1 MMRLEHDC
9 IGEMQIPD
17 KLYYG
22 IQTERARTNF
32 AVSGLTYEIYP
43 LYLKSIAFLK
53 TAAARANAEI
63 GALPTEVADA
73 ICQAADEMIQGKFT
87 GMFPV
92 DVFSG
97 GTSVNMN
104 VNEVIANRANEI
116 LTGHKGYE
124 KVHPNTHVNMG
135 QSTND
140 VIPAA
145 IEISSYLYFEA
156 LIPELESLAK
166 ALKEKSIAFAD
177 VVKIARTCLQD
188 AVPITLG
195 QEFAGY
201 HTLIERQAALSRK
214 AQESCTWLS
223 FGGTAVGTC
232 IGTFPGYLD
241 AVYRHLAE
249 ISQIPVKKRENIIDG
264 YQNDDGFLM
273 VSAALKSTAVSISKI
288 SRDLR
293 LMSSGPR
300 AGLNEINL
308 PSLQPG
314 SSIMPGK
321 INPIIPEMM
330 IHLCYQVC
338 GNDLAV
344 TMSVEAGELDL
355 NVWDAPLRKCIQESF
370 ILLTNGIRLFTERC
384 ISGISANTEVC
395 RAYAENSLS
404 NATVISTIY
413 GYEAG
418 TAVVKEAFLNNESIK
433 DVAIRN
439 KLFSPEDAQ
448 ILLDPLLLTDP
459 TECSKKI
466 DAYKAKMNTAIA

>member
-1 MMRLEHDC
+1 MRMEHDC
-9 IGEMQIPD
+9 IGEMEIAEN
-17 KLYYG
+17 LYYG

-32 AVSGLTYEIYP
+32 AVSGQTYESYP
-43 LYLKSIAFLK
+43 VYLHAIAFLK
-53 TAAARANAEI
+53 IAAARANAEI
-63 GALPTEVADA
+63 GALPQDIAAA
-73 ICQAADEMIQGKFT
+73 ICQAADEIIAGKFP

-116 LTGHKGYE
+116 LTGAKGYDR
-124 KVHPNTHVNMG
+124 VHPNTHVNMG

-145 IEISSYLYFEA
+145 LDISCYLYFEKLITQLQLLADA
-156 LIPELESLAK
+156 LNKK
-166 ALKEKSIAFAD
+166 AGEFSN

-195 QEFAGY
+195 QEFSGY
-201 HTLIERQAALSRK
+201 HALIERQVELCKKTQKTCAV
-214 AQESCTWLS
+214 LS
-223 FGGTAVGTC
+223 FGGTAVGTS

-241 AVYRHLAE
+241 AVYRHLAKA
-249 ISQIPVKKRENIIDG
+249 SGIPVKRRANIIDG

-273 VSAALKSTAVSISKI
+273 VSSALKSAAAGISKI

-300 AGLNEINL
+300 AGLSEITL

-321 INPIIPEMM
+321 INPILPEMM
-330 IHLCYQVC
+330 IHLCQQIC

-344 TMSVEAGELDL
+344 TMAVEAGELDL
-355 NVWDAPLRKCIQESF
+355 NVWDAPMRKCIQESF
-370 ILLTNGIRLFTERC
+370 ILLTNGIALFTERC
-384 ISGISANTEVC
+384 VKGITANEENC
-395 RAYAENSLS
+395 RAYAENSLA
-404 NATVISTIY
+404 NATVLSAIY
-413 GYEAG
+413 GYEIG
-418 TAVVKEAFLNNESIK
+418 TAVVKEAHQNNESVK
-433 DVAIRN
+433 TVAIRRE
-439 KLFSPEDAQ
+439 LFSPEEAE
-448 ILLDPLLLTDP
+448 IMLDPLLLTDP
-459 TECSKKI
+459 VRCSQKI
-466 DAYKAKMNTAIA
+466 NDYKTKLTQK

>member
-1 MMRLEHDC
+1 MRLEHDC
-9 IGEMQIPD
+9 IGEMEIED
-17 KLYYG
+17 ELYYG
-22 IQTERARTNF
+22 IQTERARNNF
-32 AVSGLTYEIYP
+32 AVSNTTYESYP
-43 LYLKSIAFLK
+43 VYLRSIAYLKI
-53 TAAARANAEI
+53 AAARANKEI
-63 GALPTEVADA
+63 GALPAELADA
-73 ICQAADEMIQGKFT
+73 IYQAAEEVIQGKLQ

-145 IEISSYLYFEA
+145 IEISCYYYFED
-156 LIPELESLAK
+156 LIKELEQL
-166 ALKEKSIAFAD
+166 LTVLDEKKKAFAD

-195 QEFAGY
+195 QEFSGY
-201 HTLIERQAALSRK
+201 YSLIHRQIDLCKK
-214 AQESCTWLS
+214 AQNTCTHLS
-223 FGGTAVGTC
+223 FGGSAVGTC
-232 IGTFPGYLD
+232 IGTFPGYLE
-241 AVYRHLAE
+241 AVYRHLE
-249 ISQIPVKKRENIIDG
+249 KVTGIPVKCRENIIDG

-273 VSAALKSTAVSISKI
+273 VSATLKSVATSISKM
-288 SRDLR
+288 SRDFR

-300 AGLNEINL
+300 AGLSEINL

-321 INPIIPEMM
+321 INPVIPEMM
-330 IHLCYQVC
+330 IHICYQVC

-370 ILLTNGIRLFTERC
+370 ILLTNGLHLFTNKC
-384 ISGISANTEVC
+384 VKGITANEKNC
-395 RAYAENSLS
+395 RSYAERSLA
-404 NATVISTIY
+404 NATILAAIY
-413 GYEAG
+413 GYEKG
-418 TAVVKEAFLNNESIK
+418 TAIVKEAYQNNESIK
-433 DVAIRN
+433 ETAIRN
-439 KLFSPEDAQ
+439 QILSPEEAE
-448 ILLDPLLLTDP
+448 IVLDPMLLTDQVK
-459 TECSKKI
+459 CSEIVEKYKEKI
-466 DAYKAKMNTAIA
+466 KVTK

>member
-1 MMRLEHDC
+1 MRIEHDC
-9 IGEMQIPD
+9 IGKMEIAD
-17 KLYYG
+17 ELYYG
-22 IQTERARTNF
+22 IQTERARENF
-32 AVSGLTYEIYP
+32 AVSNTTYESYP
-43 LYLKSIAFLK
+43 VFLKSLAFLK
-53 TAAARANAEI
+53 IAAARANEEI
-63 GALPTEVADA
+63 GALPTEIASA
-73 ICQAADEMIQGKFT
+73 ICQAAEEIIAGKQK
-87 GMFPV
+87 GMFPI

-145 IEISSYLYFEA
+145 IEISSYCYFQI
-156 LIPELESLAK
+156 LIEKLRNLSNVLDQKAK
-166 ALKEKSIAFAD
+166 EFSQ

-195 QEFAGY
+195 QEFSGY
-201 HTLIERQAALSRK
+201 HAVINRQIHLCEK
-214 AQESCTWLS
+214 AQEACTHLS
-223 FGGTAVGTC
+223 FGGSAVGTC

-241 AVYRHLAE
+241 AVYRHLE
-249 ISQIPVKKRENIIDG
+249 NISKVPVKCRENIIDG

-273 VSAALKSTAVSISKI
+273 VSSTLKSVATSISKI
-288 SRDLR
+288 SRDFR

-300 AGLNEINL
+300 AGFNEIKL

-321 INPIIPEMM
+321 INPVIPEMM
-330 IHLCYQVC
+330 IHICYQVC

-370 ILLTNGIRLFTERC
+370 ILLTNGIILFTEKC
-384 ISGISANTEVC
+384 VKGITANETVC
-395 RAYAENSLS
+395 RNYAEQSLS
-404 NATVISTIY
+404 NATVLSAIY
-413 GYEAG
+413 GYEKG
-418 TAVVKEAFLNNESIK
+418 TAIVKEAYKNNESIK
-433 DVAIRN
+433 DTAIRN
-439 KLFSPEDAQ
+439 K
-448 ILLDPLLLTDP
+448 ILTEEEAKIILDPMLLTDQAK
-459 TECSKKI
+459 CSEI
-466 DAYKAKMNTAIA
+466 VEQYKAKIVKSAQR

>member
-1 MMRLEHDC
+1 MRIEHDC
-9 IGEMQIPD
+9 IGEMEIAD

-22 IQTERARTNF
+22 IQTERARQNF
-32 AVSGLTYEIYP
+32 AVSGMTYESYP
-43 LYLKSIAFLK
+43 IFLKSIAFLK
-53 TAAARANAEI
+53 IAAARANEEI
-63 GALPTEVADA
+63 GALPSDIASA
-73 ICQAADEMIQGKFT
+73 ICQAAEEIVNGNHK
-87 GMFPV
+87 GMFPI

-104 VNEVIANRANEI
+104 VNEVIAHRANEI
-116 LTGHKGYE
+116 LTGHKGYD

-145 IEISSYLYFEA
+145 IEISSYYYFQELIKELRKLSEA
-156 LIPELESLAK
+156 LAK
-166 ALKEKSIAFAD
+166 KTKEFAQ

-195 QEFAGY
+195 QEFSGY
-201 HTLIERQAALSRK
+201 YTLINRQIQLCKR
-214 AQESCTWLS
+214 AQEACTHLS
-223 FGGTAVGTC
+223 FGGSAVGTC

-241 AVYRHLAE
+241 AVYRQL
-249 ISQIPVKKRENIIDG
+249 SQISKIPVQRRENIIDG

-273 VSAALKSTAVSISKI
+273 VSSTLKSVATSVSKM
-288 SRDLR
+288 SRDFR

-300 AGLNEINL
+300 AGFNEINL

-321 INPIIPEMM
+321 INPVIPEMM
-330 IHLCYQVC
+330 NHICYQVC

-370 ILLTNGIRLFTERC
+370 VLLINGLHLFTEKC
-384 ISGISANTEVC
+384 VKGITANENVC
-395 RAYAENSLS
+395 RTYAERSLS
-404 NATVISTIY
+404 NATVLSAIY
-413 GYEAG
+413 GYEKG
-418 TAVVKEAFLNNESIK
+418 TAIVKEAYENNESIK
-433 DVAIRN
+433 DTAIRN
-439 KLFSPEDAQ
+439 KLLTPEEAE
-448 ILLDPLLLTDP
+448 LVLDPMLLTDP
-459 TECSKKI
+459 EKCSEMIEK
-466 DAYKAKMNTAIA
+466 YKANIK